1 MSNKNSNWKWNAL
14 AIAATVA
21 AAATP
26 AFADDLTMRATIPFA
41 FSVNKG
47 VDMAPGNYIVTHDQ
61 TKWTVRN
68 ADTRQAVEIV
78 NSVGLEGKAAEQAAL
93 TFDCLATHCQLR
105 AIRMG
110 GGTLGAEVPAPKQSN
125 SDKAELGF
133 VTVGLKPVK

>member
-1 MSNKNSNWKWNAL
+1 MNNKNRNWKWNAL

-26 AFADDLTMRATIPFA
+26 ALAEDLTMRATIPFT

-47 VDMAPGNYIVTHDQ
+47 VDMAAGNYIVTHEQ
-61 TKWTVRN
+61 NVWTVRN
-68 ADTRQAVEIV
+68 ADTRKAVEIA
-78 NSVGLEGKAAEQAAL
+78 NSVGLQGKAAEPAAL

-105 AIRMG
+105 AIHMG
-110 GGTLGAEVPAPKQSN
+110 GGSLGAEVPAPHSN
-125 SDKAELGF
+125 SDKADLGF

>member
-1 MSNKNSNWKWNAL
+1 MHWRWRRRWQQQPLPPSRMILSSAG
-14 AIAATVA
+14 
-21 AAATP
+21 
-26 AFADDLTMRATIPFA
+26 DDPLFV

-47 VDMAPGNYIVTHDQ
+47 VDLAAGNYIVTHDQ

-78 NSVGLEGKAAEQAAL
+78 NSVGLEGKTAEQPAL

-125 SDKAELGF
+125 SDKAALGF